1 MIICKTEVLHRSSGT
16 RQTMRPLYK
25 HPRKG
30 QKAPQDPATKTA
42 ALAWLRHDGR
52 TAGLLATAHQHMDL
66 EQHLRAAL
74 PAALQSSC
82 HVLRFEDG
90 QLTIGVPAA
99 AHSAKLR
106 QLAPRI
112 ASSLEKRGWQVN
124 GIAVRVQATLSRPLG
139 GVVAPNPV
147 GRPNQIGS
155 PGIQAFADLQ
165 DKISDGPL
173 AQAVARLVARRR
185 ET

>member
-1 MIICKTEVLHRSSGT
+1 
-16 RQTMRPLYK
+16 MRPLYK
-25 HPRKG
+25 NPRKG

-52 TAGLLATAHQHMDL
+52 TAGLLATARQHMEL
-66 EQHLRAAL
+66 EQQLRAVL
-74 PAALQSSC
+74 PVALQASC

-90 QLTIGVPAA
+90 QLTLGVPAA

-112 ASSLEKRGWQVN
+112 ATSLEKRGWQVN

-139 GVVAPNPV
+139 GVVTPNPV
-147 GRPNQIGS
+147 GRPNQISS
-155 PGIQAFADLQ
+155 PGVQAFADLQ
-165 DKISDGPL
+165 GQLGDGPL
-173 AQAVARLVARRR
+173 ARAIAKLVARRR
-185 ET
+185 ES

>member
-1 MIICKTEVLHRSSGT
+1 
-16 RQTMRPLYK
+16 MRPLYK
-25 HPRKG
+25 TPRKG

-52 TAGLLATAHQHMDL
+52 TAGLLATARAHMDL

-74 PAALQSSC
+74 PAALQTSC
-82 HVLRFEDG
+82 HVLNFEEG

-112 ASSLEKRGWQVN
+112 AASLEKRGWQVN
-124 GIAVRVQATLSRPLG
+124 GIAVRVQASLSRPLG

-147 GRPNQIGS
+147 GRPNQINAS
-155 PGIQAFADLQ
+155 GIEAFEALQ
-165 DKISDGPL
+165 NSVEDGPL
-173 AQAVARLVARRR
+173 ARAIARLVARRR
-185 ET
+185 ER

>member
-1 MIICKTEVLHRSSGT
+1 
-16 RQTMRPLYK
+16 MRPLYK
-25 HPRKG
+25 NPRKG

-42 ALAWLRHDGR
+42 ALSWLRHDGR

-66 EQHLRAAL
+66 EQQLRAVL
-74 PAALQSSC
+74 PAALQASC
-82 HVLRFEDG
+82 HVLKFEDG
-90 QLTIGVPAA
+90 QLTLGVPAA

-112 ASSLEKRGWQVN
+112 ASNLEKRGWQVN
-124 GIAVRVQATLSRPLG
+124 GIAVRVQASLSRPLG

-147 GRPNQIGS
+147 GRPNQINA
-155 PGIQAFADLQ
+155 PGVQAFADLEG
-165 DKISDGPL
+165 KIADGPL
-173 AQAVARLVARRR
+173 ARAVARLVARRR